1 MQNDL
6 LLESY
11 LKRLRLPAIRAQY
24 KSLAREAA
32 EARHGYEDYLFALA
46 EQEILNR
53 DQKMQQLRI
62 KRAAFPYLRT
72 LDGFDF
78 TAVPSLNKEKVLQL
92 ARGEFIERGEAI
104 IFMGPSGVG
113 KTHLMIALG
122 VACCQLGKSVR
133 FFTAAGLI
141 NEMVEAQAG
150 LRLSK
155 LERQLARTTL
165 VCLDEIGYIPFS
177 TTGAQLLFQFFAER
191 YERGSVVV
199 TTNLEF
205 GQWTEVF
212 GQERLTAALLD
223 RLTHRCHIF
232 ELHGESYRFRQSL
245 RARGGGPEQDS
256 GKNGKKG
263 GKQQ

>member
-1 MQNDL
+1 MQHDL
-6 LLESY
+6 LLETY
-11 LKRLRLPAIRAQY
+11 LKRLRMPAIRTQY

-32 EARHGYEDYLFALA
+32 EVRHSYEEYLFALV

-92 ARGEFIERGEAI
+92 AQGEFINRNESV

-113 KTHLMIALG
+113 KTHLLIALG

-133 FFTAAGLI
+133 FSTAAGLI
-141 NEMVEAQAG
+141 NEMMEAQAA
-150 LRLSK
+150 LRLSR
-155 LERQLARTTL
+155 LERQLERTPL

-177 TTGAQLLFQFFAER
+177 TAGAQLLFQFFAER
-191 YERGSVVV
+191 YEQGSVIV

-245 RARGGGPEQDS
+245 RARGEGPERAA